1 MVGGRHND
9 PVLRSPMHPSTLIS
23 RIEATAPPQLAAS
36 WDKCGVQIAS
46 ATSTVT
52 TLCVALDPSVES
64 VRRAVEMKA
73 QFLLCHHPLSLSPK
87 LPSRLD
93 DFHEVLRLALGA
105 SMCVYSAHTS
115 LDANPDGPV
124 NWLGRLLELQDM
136 AILEVTR
143 RETPTLLRLT
153 DLTEQEKVRDL
164 TGVVTRS
171 GGQMEEYL
179 LWPEELP
186 GFKAKLGATASCQE
200 IALGAP
206 VRQYGFGCIGTLP
219 APLGWNEFSA
229 RLSSLGLPLSR
240 ISGQIPQT
248 VTQVA
253 YCPGSG
259 ADLGPVAFARGADVY
274 LTGDLK
280 YHQAQA
286 VQDLGLTIDVGHFC
300 LEETMMRTW
309 SQSLDRELSPEG
321 VRVVFLPGRNPFV

>member
-1 MVGGRHND
+1 
-9 PVLRSPMHPSTLIS
+9 MHPSTLIS

-64 VRRAVEMKA
+64 VRSAVEMKA

-115 LDANPDGPV
+115 LDASPDGPV

-153 DLTEQEKVRDL
+153 DLTEQE
-164 TGVVTRS
+164 
-171 GGQMEEYL
+171 
-179 LWPEELP
+179 
-186 GFKAKLGATASCQE
+186 
-200 IALGAP
+200 
-206 VRQYGFGCIGTLP
+206 
-219 APLGWNEFSA
+219 
-229 RLSSLGLPLSR
+229 
-240 ISGQIPQT
+240 
-248 VTQVA
+248 
-253 YCPGSG
+253 
-259 ADLGPVAFARGADVY
+259 
-274 LTGDLK
+274 
-280 YHQAQA
+280 
-286 VQDLGLTIDVGHFC
+286 
-300 LEETMMRTW
+300 
-309 SQSLDRELSPEG
+309 
-321 VRVVFLPGRNPFV
+321 